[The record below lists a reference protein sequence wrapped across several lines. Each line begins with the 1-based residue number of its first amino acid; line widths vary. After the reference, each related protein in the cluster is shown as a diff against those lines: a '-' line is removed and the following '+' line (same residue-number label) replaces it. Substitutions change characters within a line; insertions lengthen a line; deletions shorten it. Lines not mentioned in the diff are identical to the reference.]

1 MAASGPGE
9 TGRAAPLR
17 AALVGHDIADSLTP
31 AMQQAEAGA
40 HGLDF
45 SYGRIDT
52 ATSAHRDTSLAEI
65 LELAQ
70 AQGMTGL
77 NITHPHK
84 VAVVRL
90 LDQLSDDAARLGAV
104 NTVLFRAGSRI
115 GHNTD
120 LSGFAASLGQFGRHF
135 GRRLDG
141 DRVLLLGAGGAG
153 AAVAFALL
161 RAGVAALSIH
171 DRDPDRCQA
180 LRDRLGR
187 HFDPARLAASGGAGQ
202 IALQVPDGVVNAT
215 PTGMARYP
223 GSAYPLELLQAD
235 MWVAD
240 IVYFPLETPLLAR
253 ARDLGCQ
260 VMAGS
265 GMAVFQA
272 AHAFELFTGQ
282 PANANRMART
292 FQRLCA
298 APV

>member
-1 MAASGPGE
+1 MAASGLGE
-9 TGRAAPLR
+9 TGRLR
-17 AALVGHDIADSLTP
+17 AALVGHDIAASLTP
-31 AMQQAEAGA
+31 AMQQAEARA
-40 HGLDF
+40 QGLDF

-52 ATSAHRDTSLAEI
+52 ATPAYGDMALVDI

-84 VAVVRL
+84 VAVLRH

-104 NTVLFRAGSRI
+104 NTVLFRARKRI

-120 LSGFAASLGQFGRHF
+120 LSGFATSLGQFGRQF

-171 DRDPDRCQA
+171 DRDPDRVQA
-180 LRDRLGR
+180 LLERLGW
-187 HFDPARLAASGGAGQ
+187 HFDATRLAPSGVDEISAQ
-202 IALQVPDGVVNAT
+202 RPDGVVNAT
-215 PTGMARYP
+215 PMGMVRYP
-223 GSAYPLELLQAD
+223 GSAYPLGLLRTD

-253 ARDLGCQ
+253 AREIGCR

-282 PANANRMART
+282 PANAGRMART

>member
-1 MAASGPGE
+1 MAVNEPGE
-9 TGRAAPLR
+9 TSHGAPLR
-17 AALVGHDIADSLTP
+17 AALVGHDIAASLTP
-31 AMQQAEAGA
+31 AMQQAEARA
-40 HGLDF
+40 QGLDF
-45 SYGRIDT
+45 RYGRMDT
-52 ATSAHRDTSLAEI
+52 GTPAYGDMALADI
-65 LELAQ
+65 LDRAQ

-84 VAVVRL
+84 VAVVRH

-120 LSGFAASLGQFGRHF
+120 LSGFAASLGQFGRQF
-135 GRRLDG
+135 RRRLDG

-161 RAGVAALSIH
+161 RAGVGTLSIH
-171 DRDPDRCQA
+171 DRDPDRVQA
-180 LRDRLGR
+180 LLDRLGR
-187 HFDPARLAASGGAGQ
+187 HFDTVRLIRSKDAGQ
-202 IALQVPDGVVNAT
+202 LAMQRPDGVVNAT
-215 PTGMARYP
+215 PMGMARHP
-223 GSAYPLELLQAD
+223 GSAYPLDLLRAD

-240 IVYFPLETPLLAR
+240 IVYFPLETRLLAR

-272 AHAFELFTGQ
+272 AHAYGLFTGQ
-282 PANANRMART
+282 PANASRMAQT

-298 APV
+298 PPV